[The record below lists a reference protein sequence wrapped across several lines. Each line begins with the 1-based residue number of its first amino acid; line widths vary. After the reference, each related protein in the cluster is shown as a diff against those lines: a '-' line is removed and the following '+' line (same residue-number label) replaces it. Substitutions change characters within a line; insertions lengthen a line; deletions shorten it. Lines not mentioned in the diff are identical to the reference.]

1 MLAPNNSQYNDARD
15 KRRYIFKSSQER
27 FDIVGNLLAAITSM
41 VIANANAASMNVSS
55 RVIAMPRKRNPPS
68 RGSASK
74 SGGKPD
80 AISSA
85 RLFIW
90 VRDISAI
97 ISCRGS

>member
-1 MLAPNNSQYNDARD
+1 
-15 KRRYIFKSSQER
+15 
-27 FDIVGNLLAAITSM
+27 M

-55 RVIAMPRKRNPPS
+55 RVIAMPRKRNPPN

-85 RLFIW
+85 RSFIW
-90 VRDISAI
+90 LAILAQSSPLGEAESFPAKTRSILDNFVGSVRILE
-97 ISCRGS
+97 